1 MSAPSSVHL
10 RIDDNGTSAIGTLR
24 EREPSRAR
32 PAPSDDGSGS
42 SDAAPGVVVRLSPE
56 AQRRLGE
63 PAPGSTSGDDREAVE
78 PGEGKPA
85 DDKTDKADD
94 TDKTAGAGKKLTPQ
108 DQQVV
113 QKLAAR
119 DVAVRAHEA
128 AHMAAAGGLGGGAS
142 YTYETG
148 PDGRRYAVGGEV
160 PVQLASGRT
169 PDETIQNAETVRA
182 AALAPADPSAQ
193 DLAVAAQASQM
204 EAQARQQKAAQ
215 QTAAAATP
223 TTADG
228 ASGARSSD
236 PLHDSLMV
244 FSAIKA
250 ERGADASGGGIAHMH
265 SGGDCPFCRAAAGKY
280 GA

>member
-1 MSAPSSVHL
+1 MQGVYSVHL
-10 RIDDNGTSAIGTLR
+10 RIGENGMSAVGALSG
-24 EREPSRAR
+24 REPGGVRPSR
-32 PAPSDDGSGS
+32 SDDGGGS
-42 SDAAPGVVVRLSPE
+42 SDAASGVVVRLSPE

-63 PAPGSTSGDDREAVE
+63 PAPESTPADGHDTAEPGEATSGDEKA
-78 PGEGKPA
+78 GE
-85 DDKTDKADD
+85 T
-94 TDKTAGAGKKLTPQ
+94 TGAEKKLTPQ
-108 DQQVV
+108 EQQVV
-113 QKLAAR
+113 SKLQAR

-193 DLAVAAQASQM
+193 DLAVASQASQM

-215 QTAAAATP
+215 QSEAAADQAGGTR
-223 TTADG
+223 
-228 ASGARSSD
+228 SGD

-244 FSAIKA
+244 FSALKA
-250 ERGADASGGGIAHMH
+250 ERGGAAAGGGIAHMH

-280 GA
+280 VA